1 MRQRRQI
8 KGDVPAQFVAPQHDL
23 ETLFFHFDFSFL
35 LHRNA
40 ALAEGNWIL
49 DEGLGTA
56 VRMALMPSDRRI
68 YLHECLYDQVTAS
81 LDTDLIPT

>member
-8 KGDVPAQFVAPQHDL
+8 KGDVPALFVAPQHDL
-23 ETLFFHFDFSFL
+23 ETLFSISFIPFRYLVTL
-35 LHRNA
+35 LSPRGIGF
-40 ALAEGNWIL
+40 LMQ
-49 DEGLGTA
+49 GLGTA